1 MRKLVKLMTISTIAA
16 TTALQVTACK
26 DDSQYNTFMSDVSNS
41 VTNNTAFFGFLGSI
55 DDEVSNNLQTSFD
68 VFNTIRKDGTSQW
81 QKWIN
86 DNMEMLNHPDL
97 KLTNISLRYYQGPK
111 HENSTSDAADSLW
124 NDKNISWQKNIF
136 NWIHSRTNGNQFK
149 ENPKGVPGVTKL
161 ETKKDASG
169 EDMFEKLPV
178 VFIISK
184 GKLITAG
191 QNWISSSDPYQQFE
205 AITEFVLA
213 NLLLVS

>member
-26 DDSQYNTFMSDVSNS
+26 DDSQYNTFLSDVSNTVS
-41 VTNNTAFFGFLGSI
+41 NNTAFFGFLGSA

-68 VFNTIRKDGTSQW
+68 IFNAIEKDGTSKW

-86 DNMEMLNHPDL
+86 DNIQMLKHPEL

-111 HENSTSDAADSLW
+111 HENSSSDAADSLW
-124 NDKNISWQKNIF
+124 NDKNISWQKNMF
-136 NWIHSRTNGNQFK
+136 NWIHSRTNDSQFK
-149 ENPKGVPGVTKL
+149 VNPKGVPEVTKL
-161 ETKKDASG
+161 ETKKDG
-169 EDMFEKLPV
+169 NNQDMFEKLPV

-191 QNWISSSDPYQQFE
+191 QNWISSTDPYKQFE
-205 AITEFVLA
+205 AITQFVMT
-213 NLLLVS
+213 NLLLVD